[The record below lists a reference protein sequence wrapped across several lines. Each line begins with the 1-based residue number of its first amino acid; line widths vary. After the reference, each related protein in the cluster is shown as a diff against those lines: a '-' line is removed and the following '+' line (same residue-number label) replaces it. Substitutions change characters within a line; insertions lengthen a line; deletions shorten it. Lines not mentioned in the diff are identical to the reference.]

1 MLETPQYP
9 EVARV
14 MRVKPEEGQQPAPG
28 YTWGDYEDADDN
40 KVISM
45 DDEET
50 DEGGWG
56 VVKSRSTSFVSDP
69 DTAHSCFYRASA

>member
-1 MLETPQYP
+1 MSSMLETPQYP

-14 MRVKPEEGQQPAPG
+14 MRVKPEEGQQPAAG

-45 DDEET
+45 T
-50 DEGGWG
+50 T
-56 VVKSRSTSFVSDP
+56 RRPT
-69 DTAHSCFYRASA
+69 TAAGALSKAAVCLSP